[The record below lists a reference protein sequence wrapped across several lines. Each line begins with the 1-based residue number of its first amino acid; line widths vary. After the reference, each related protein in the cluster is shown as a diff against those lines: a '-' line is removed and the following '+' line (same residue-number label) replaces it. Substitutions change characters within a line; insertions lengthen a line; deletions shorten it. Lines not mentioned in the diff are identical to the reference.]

1 MSVSPNK
8 TLPCCVCNK
17 TDCGVYLKKNW
28 PCFNFL
34 WALFWILAV
43 FVQTQLHTFKGQGI
57 RYYVVQVPFSCLGF
71 CNVRL
76 NVRCETGR
84 RTSASLRSHGLATKF
99 YTARTEQSNLV
110 YILMSF
116 NLPHSSKF
124 FAYTSDECRHN
135 ELTAATYFQ
144 TQDRFCCWC
153 NFAHW
158 FLQTSVLKEWT
169 TSWAAT
175 ILVWRK
181 WRISYKSFLMRCV
194 SGNC

>member
-84 RTSASLRSHGLATKF
+84 RLLHCVHTGWRRNFTLRGQKSLTSYTYSCHSIFHIVPNFLLTRVTSAA
-99 YTARTEQSNLV
+99 
-110 YILMSF
+110 I
-116 NLPHSSKF
+116 
-124 FAYTSDECRHN
+124 TSWRQQLTFKPRIGFVADVTSRIDFCRH
-135 ELTAATYFQ
+135 
-144 TQDRFCCWC
+144 RCWRNGRQVEPRRYWC
-153 NFAHW
+153 EENGGSRTRVF
-158 FLQTSVLKEWT
+158 
-169 TSWAAT
+169 
-175 ILVWRK
+175 
-181 WRISYKSFLMRCV
+181 
-194 SGNC
+194 